1 MKLTLEA
8 INQAIAVLFFVCY
21 AYQFVYTLLRFS
33 AGESAFLPQ
42 PRIVLRCSL
51 PPAMKKLSS
60 AICWIACMPRI
71 TICH

>member
-21 AYQFVYTLLRFS
+21 PISLSISLLRFS